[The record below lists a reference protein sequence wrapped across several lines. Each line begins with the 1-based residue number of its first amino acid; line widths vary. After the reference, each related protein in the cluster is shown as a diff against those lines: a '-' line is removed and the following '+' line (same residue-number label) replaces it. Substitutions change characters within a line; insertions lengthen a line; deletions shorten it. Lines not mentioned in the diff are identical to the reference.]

1 MSATIAAL
9 LLSLVTI
16 GIQAQPAAK
25 DVVDSLRALMQAK
38 QWEELDK
45 RVSSIAAD
53 DPAWERL
60 PSIVYSAGIAR
71 NDLPAVV
78 TRLQHVVETTT
89 RPSNK
94 AAALI
99 AIGRVHRRQ
108 GDGRVAVRILE
119 QARSA
124 APESSYA
131 EEATGLIYEIEHL
144 SPGLPAPAI
153 DAKSRTGQPIT
164 LSALRGKAVILVF
177 WGST

>member
-1 MSATIAAL
+1 ML
-9 LLSLVTI
+9 LLSHLTI
-16 GIQAQPAAK
+16 AVQAQSASK
-25 DVVDSLRALMQAK
+25 DVVDSARALLQAK

-45 RVSSIAAD
+45 RVASIAAD

-71 NDLPAVV
+71 NDLPAVI
-78 TRLQHVVETTT
+78 TRLQQVVETTT

-99 AIGRVHRRQ
+99 VIGRVHRRQ
-108 GDGRVAVRILE
+108 GDGTAAVRVLE
-119 QARSA
+119 QAKSA
-124 APESSYA
+124 APDSPYV

-144 SPGLPAPAI
+144 SPGLPAPDI
-153 DAKSRTGQPIT
+153 NAKSRAGQPIN
-164 LSALRGKAVILVF
+164 LAALRGKAVVLVF

>member
-1 MSATIAAL
+1 MSATLVTL
-9 LLSLVTI
+9 LLSLLAV
-16 GIQAQPAAK
+16 QAQTGAK

-38 QWEELDK
+38 QWQELDR
-45 RVSSIAAD
+45 RVASIPAD
-53 DPAWERL
+53 DSAWERL

-71 NDLPAVV
+71 NDLQAVI
-78 TRLQHVVETTT
+78 TRLQQVVATTT
-89 RPSNK
+89 RTSNK

-99 AIGRVHRRQ
+99 TIGRVYRRE
-108 GDGRVAVRILE
+108 GDNAAAVRILE

-124 APESSYA
+124 APESRYV

-153 DAKSRTGQPIT
+153 DAKSRAGQPIN
-164 LSALRGKAVILVF
+164 LAALRGKAVVLVF